1 MKLLT
6 ILNKGLNLSVHE
18 DKTILESSIEQGID
32 YPFGCHSGLCG
43 ACKSR
48 LVSGEVKLTE
58 FSPFALSEAE
68 RAGGMI
74 LACRALPVS
83 DCIVVYDDDP
93 EAPNHKLC
101 RLSARVVASENAT
114 HDIAVIRLAVEG
126 EFAFSA
132 GQFASLAFPGLP
144 ARDYSMASRPDEAEL
159 AFHVRRVAGGK
170 VSEAVH
176 AADIVGRTLSV
187 SGPYGTSYLRQR
199 HTGPMLLVAGGSGLA
214 PIVSIL
220 ETALRAGMRQRMV
233 LYFGARAE
241 RDLYAMDRLQALAKA
256 HANLEFV
263 PVLSQPDAASAH
275 RTGFLADV
283 IAADFTDLSAWKAY
297 LAGPPIM
304 AETVARVLGERGLDP
319 ADRHADPFYTSAD
332 KPGGGQ
338 AP

>member
-6 ILNKGLNLSVHE
+6 ILNKALTLSVPD
-18 DKTILESSIEQGID
+18 DKTILESSIEQGVD

-43 ACKSR
+43 ACKSH
-48 LVSGEVKLTE
+48 LVSGEVRLTE

-83 DCIVVYDDDP
+83 DCIVLYDDDP
-93 EAPNHKLC
+93 DAPNHKLC
-101 RLSARVVASENAT
+101 RRPARVVAREMAT
-114 HDIAVIRLAVEG
+114 HDIAVIHLAVEG

-144 ARDYSMASRPDEAEL
+144 ARDYSMASRPDEAEIV
-159 AFHVRRVAGGK
+159 FHIRRVFGGK

-214 PIVSIL
+214 PILSIL
-220 ETALRAGMRQRMV
+220 ETALRAGMRQRMA
-233 LYFGARAE
+233 LYFGVRAE
-241 RDLYAMDRLQALAKA
+241 RDLYAMDRLQDLARA
-256 HANLEFV
+256 HANLAFV
-263 PVLSQPDAASAH
+263 PVLSQPEEASAH
-275 RTGFLADV
+275 RTGFLADAV
-283 IAADFTDLSAWKAY
+283 GADFTDLSGWKAY

-304 AETVARVLGERGLDP
+304 VETVASAMEKRGLG
-319 ADRHADPFYTSAD
+319 AANRHADPFYTSAD
-332 KPGGGQ
+332 KPGRQ